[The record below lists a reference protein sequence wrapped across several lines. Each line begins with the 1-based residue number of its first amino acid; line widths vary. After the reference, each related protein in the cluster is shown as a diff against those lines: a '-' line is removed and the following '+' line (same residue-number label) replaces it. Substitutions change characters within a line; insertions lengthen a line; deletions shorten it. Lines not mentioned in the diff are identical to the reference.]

1 MLQVATLVRS
11 RNRSAVRFEA
21 KQFSFKLQEKD
32 EKSNQDVTFAKAT
45 VDLADYG
52 KNAPV
57 VNKRLKKIKKNQL
70 S

>member
-1 MLQVATLVRS
+1 MRS

-52 KNAPV
+52 S
-57 VNKRLKKIKKNQL
+57 L
-70 S
+70 SVAISLNV